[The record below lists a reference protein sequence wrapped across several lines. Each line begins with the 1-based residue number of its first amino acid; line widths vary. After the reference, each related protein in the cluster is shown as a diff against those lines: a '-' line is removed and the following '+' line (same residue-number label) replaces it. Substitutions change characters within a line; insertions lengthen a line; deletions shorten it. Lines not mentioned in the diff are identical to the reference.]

1 MTTHAFSFR
10 HRGVG
15 LPRWR
20 AWLVLAVVLL
30 AGGVAVLA
38 DRHAFTSRAQVQRPD
53 LQRILDG
60 LVGGWD
66 RVTPG
71 ATAYVAGP
79 RGVWS
84 GSAGVATLGVAMR
97 PDARLRLESVGKL
110 WTATLVLKLVGER
123 KMGLDDT
130 VARWLPGLLPYG
142 DRITV
147 RQLLRMSSGM
157 IDTNDFYARPLYYIG
172 KIRDPA
178 VRAQW
183 LQLARRAAKTHGY
196 PIPMQAWIQAAA
208 SLPLLYQPDTKWH
221 YSNIGYM
228 IVGLIAERAGGGDLA
243 TLFRSQ
249 IMDPLHLRSARYD
262 PARNITGPHAH
273 SYVIFPNGKLIDAST
288 WTDGL
293 GANGGIVSDAADEAH
308 FLQALM
314 RGRILQPAQLAAL
327 TTPYLAN
334 YALGTGV
341 GPDGCGGAQTA
352 DSHNG
357 GGNGYMSSV
366 QVSPDGR
373 RVAIVLING
382 YYSSQMAQDN
392 TGETI
397 RTAMQRMYCSG

>member
-10 HRGVG
+10 HRWVG
-15 LPRWR
+15 LPRWL

-38 DRHAFTSRAQVQRPD
+38 DRHEFTGRAQAQRPE
-53 LQRILDG
+53 LQAILDG
-60 LVGGWD
+60 LVSGWD

-71 ATAYVAGP
+71 VTAYVAGP

-84 GSAGVATLGVAMR
+84 GSAGVATPGVAMR

-172 KIRDPA
+172 KIRDPV
-178 VRAQW
+178 VRARW
-183 LQLARRAAKTHGY
+183 LELARRAAKTQGY

-228 IVGLIAERAGGGDLA
+228 IVGLIAQRAGGADLA
-243 TLFRSQ
+243 TLFRGQ

-273 SYVIFPNGKLIDAST
+273 SYVIFPNGKLTDAST

-314 RGRILQPAQLAAL
+314 RGRILKSAQLAAL

-341 GPDGCGGAQTA
+341 GPDGCGGSRPAY
-352 DSHNG
+352 SHNG

-397 RTAMQRMYCSG
+397 RTAMQRMYCAG